1 MTPSESISIEA
12 LGQTEVENSQ
22 LFIEGPPGNPATK
35 HTGLPV
41 NQRGFWAVELAK
53 GSRKAGQ
60 KEDAFQKRVKNLL
73 LRKYFWKSSMGRL
86 VESQI
91 FQVEEEGRFVFPGWR
106 PVLAFLSRVRPRALG
121 RGSVR
126 QCWGRRAGGSA
137 RRGPGLHHPQP
148 SVWKTFRAA
157 STCLP
162 LTPAPALPALL
173 P

>member
-22 LFIEGPPGNPATK
+22 PFIEGPPGNPASK

-41 NQRGFWAVELAK
+41 NQRGFWAMELAK

-73 LRKYFWKSSMGRL
+73 FRKYFWKSSMGRL

-91 FQVEEEGRFVFPGWR
+91 FQVEEEGRFVFPGWL
-106 PVLAFLSRVRPRALG
+106 PVLALLSRVKPRAPG
-121 RGSVR
+121 RGCVSAGEGMLGGVHTGGQGCTTCGKR
-126 QCWGRRAGGSA
+126 SGRPPSA
-137 RRGPGLHHPQP
+137 CHSPLLLLCLHCCP
-148 SVWKTFRAA
+148 KE
-157 STCLP
+157 
-162 LTPAPALPALL
+162 
-173 P
+173 